1 MNPSADELLHI
12 ASFVVQHRLEAVAAL
27 ARAVA
32 ASPGVELVRSA
43 GTRSIV
49 ICETADQH
57 ALIDRIEA
65 LRGVA
70 GVLNVALV
78 YHHAEPRAEL
88 DAELAPRTGARP

>member
-1 MNPSADELLHI
+1 MNAIADELLHI
-12 ASFVVQHRLEAVAAL
+12 ASLVVQHRLDASAAL

-65 LRGVA
+65 LRAVA

-78 YHHAEPRAEL
+78 YHQAEPRAAL
-88 DAELAPRTGARP
+88 DAVLMP